1 MNRPAASP
9 LKIENGVIT
18 IIPGTFIP
26 DTNHQVVYEVFRVDQ
41 TYPVFLEDHLNR
53 LFKSI
58 TTIHKKSSIGANDLR
73 RLLIDYIQNSRVE
86 FGNVKIEYIF
96 TSDVESELYFRA
108 YFIPTSY
115 PDSKMYREGVVCN
128 VLNAERHSP
137 SVKMANPE
145 LRQLSD
151 SIIKKEKVYETILVN
166 KDGLITEGSR
176 SNLFLIKTGAFYTA
190 PDYMVLSGIIRQK
203 VLKIIKDHQL
213 PVIKEAVNIIDLP
226 LYEACFITGTSP
238 RVLPVRQIGDIRFNV
253 SNTLIY
259 NIHNLL
265 NQLILN
271 HINQQK

>member
-1 MNRPAASP
+1 MNQPAASP
-9 LKIENGVIT
+9 LNIENGVIT
-18 IIPGTFIP
+18 LLPDTFTP
-26 DTNHQVVYEVFRVDQ
+26 DTNHQVIYEVFRVDQ

-58 TTIHKKSSIGANDLR
+58 KTIHKKSSIGANDLK
-73 RLLIDYIQNSRVE
+73 RLLIDYIQKSRVE

-96 TSDVESELYFRA
+96 SPDVETELYFRA

-115 PDSKMYREGVVCN
+115 PDASMYAEGVVCN
-128 VLNAERHSP
+128 VLNAERESP

-145 LRQLSD
+145 LRQLSN

-176 SNLFLIKTGAFYTA
+176 SNLFLIKTGAIYTA
-190 PDYMVLSGIIRQK
+190 PDYIVLSGIIRQK
-203 VLKIIKDHQL
+203 VLNIINDHQL
-213 PVIKEAVNIIDLP
+213 PVIMEAVNINDLP
-226 LYEACFITGTSP
+226 LFEACFITGTSP
-238 RVLPVRQIGDIRFNV
+238 RVLPVRQIGNVCFNV

-259 NIHNLL
+259 NIQNSL

>member
-9 LKIENGVIT
+9 LKIENGAIT
-18 IIPGTFIP
+18 LIPDTFTP

-41 TYPVFLEDHLNR
+41 TYSVFLEDHLNR

-58 TTIHKKSSIGANDLR
+58 TTIYKKSSIGANDLK
-73 RLLIDYIQNSRVE
+73 RLLIDYIQKSRVE
-86 FGNVKIEYIF
+86 FGNVKIEFIF

-128 VLNAERHSP
+128 VLNAERKSP

-166 KDGLITEGSR
+166 KDGFITECSR
-176 SNLFLIKTGAFYTA
+176 SNLFLIKTGVIYTA

-213 PVIKEAVNIIDLP
+213 PVIMEAVNINDLP

-265 NQLILN
+265 NQLIFN
-271 HINQQK
+271 HINQQE